1 MIKQLH
7 RRWFLLGI
15 LGLFLLAGG
24 CSSTNPMAETQPAPG
39 TVLFSDE
46 FDLQTNGWKT
56 ASLDGSRVE
65 ISEGKLSLEV
75 EKPYLDQWTVAGKS
89 YKDVIILVVG
99 QKELGPDDNQY
110 GILCRYQD
118 DSHFYAFTIGSDGYG
133 GIWKKTQNGVEV
145 VGGEV
150 LEFILEAQQG
160 DLPNTI
166 RVDCVGDQLSLWVNG
181 KLIRQVTDDT
191 YISGDVGLLAGTFAD
206 GDVKILFDHFIV
218 IQP

>member
-1 MIKQLH
+1 M
-7 RRWFLLGI
+7 
-15 LGLFLLAGG
+15 
-24 CSSTNPMAETQPAPG
+24 
-39 TVLFSDE
+39 
-46 FDLQTNGWKT
+46 
-56 ASLDGSRVE
+56 
-65 ISEGKLSLEV
+65 
-75 EKPYLDQWTVAGKS
+75 AGKS

-150 LEFILEAQQG
+150 LEFIPEAQQG